1 MDQYELELK
10 RALERCEPGSDFT
23 ARVMSQIRSER
34 SFAADEAGEKVVSF
48 PRWRSGVWRWAAVG
62 AVAASLTLGFVVDQ
76 RRSERLA
83 RIAEAEL
90 YETLLLAGEKISQA
104 RAEVIGVRFEGG
116 VQ

>member
-34 SFAADEAGEKVVSF
+34 SLAADETSKKIASF
-48 PRWRSGVWRWAAVG
+48 PRMRSGAWRWAAVG
-62 AVAASLTLGFVVDQ
+62 AVAASLTLGFVVEQ

-83 RIAEAEL
+83 RIAETEL

-104 RAEVIGVRFEGG
+104 RAEVIGVRYEGG
-116 VQ
+116 AQ

>member
-1 MDQYELELK
+1 MAPYELELK

-34 SFAADEAGEKVVSF
+34 SLAADETSKKIASF
-48 PRWRSGVWRWAAVG
+48 PGMRSGVWRWAAVG
-62 AVAASLTLGFVVDQ
+62 AVAASLTLGFVVEQ

-83 RIAEAEL
+83 RIAETEL

-104 RAEVIGVRFEGG
+104 RAEVIGVRYEGG
-116 VQ
+116 AQ

>member
-34 SFAADEAGEKVVSF
+34 SLAADVTSKKIASF
-48 PRWRSGVWRWAAVG
+48 PRMRSGVWRWAAVG
-62 AVAASLTLGFVVDQ
+62 AVAASLTLGFVVEQ

-104 RAEVIGVRFEGG
+104 RAEVIGVRYEGG
-116 VQ
+116 AQ